1 MRVIS
6 REVFDLCRDGR
17 PVVTGFVSYVSA
29 DQPILMHCAGR
40 EDYSDGYDD
49 YAIRLSRDNGQ
60 TWDDPAP
67 FLKSYTTPLG
77 RMRYAE
83 PAAFFDAEINRL
95 LVFSDLTLYPND
107 ALDVD
112 AVYQVVL
119 DEYDAAAGAWH
130 PQTPLNLS
138 PGRSIAVS
146 FSFPIKTSR
155 GRLLIPAMRQR
166 LDDDGRPIHYPGCWA
181 PVDEA
186 LTIIGEPAVGGY
198 HWRLGQPVSLS
209 PEVSSRGLNE
219 NTLAEL
225 RDGRIVMVCRGDNS
239 MFPDRPGYKW
249 VCFSEDDGGAWSQ
262 PAPLPCDDGSLIESS
277 ASGSALFRS
286 TRTGRLY
293 WLGNLCIDGRRPR
306 GNWPR
311 TPLVI
316 AEAQEEPFALKRDT
330 ICAID
335 QQAPGESGAVQHS
348 NFRFYQDRENGDLV
362 LFLTRYAE
370 RSAEQWMLA
379 DYYRYR
385 VAL

>member
-1 MRVIS
+1 M
-6 REVFDLCRDGR
+6 
-17 PVVTGFVSYVSA
+17 P
-29 DQPILMHCAGR
+29 
-40 EDYSDGYDD
+40 
-49 YAIRLSRDNGQ
+49 
-60 TWDDPAP
+60 
-67 FLKSYTTPLG
+67 
-77 RMRYAE
+77 E
-83 PAAFFDAEINRL
+83 PAAFFDAETNRL

-119 DEYDAAAGAWH
+119 DEYDAAAGVWR
-130 PQTPLNLS
+130 PQMPLDLS

-146 FSFPIKTSR
+146 FSFPTKTSR
-155 GRLLIPAMRQR
+155 GRILVPAMRQR
-166 LDDDGRPIHYPGCWA
+166 LGEDGRPIHYPGCWA

-186 LTIIGEPAVGGY
+186 LTIIGEPIAGDY

-209 PEVSSRGLNE
+209 PDISSRGLNE

-249 VCFSEDDGGAWSQ
+249 VCFSEDDGDTWSQ
-262 PAPLPCDDGSLIESS
+262 PTPLSCDDGSLIESG

-286 TRTGRLY
+286 IRTGRLY

-316 AEAQEEPFALKRDT
+316 AEIQETPFALKRNT
-330 ICAID
+330 ICVID
-335 QQAPGESGAVQHS
+335 QQAPGEPDAVQHS
-348 NFRFYQDRENGDLV
+348 NFRFFQDRENGDLV
-362 LFLTRYAE
+362 LCLTRYAE